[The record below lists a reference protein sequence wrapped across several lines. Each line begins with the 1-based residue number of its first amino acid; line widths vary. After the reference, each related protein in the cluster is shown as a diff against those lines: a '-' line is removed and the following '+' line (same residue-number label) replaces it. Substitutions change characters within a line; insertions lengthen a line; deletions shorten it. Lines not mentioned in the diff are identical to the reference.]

1 MIGRLLRPEEC
12 KRHVRKLTLLV
23 GIQQQLEPCT
33 QRLEFAEQATQD
45 RLIFVVILLHA
56 EENYRG
62 GGAPLT

>member
-12 KRHVRKLTLLV
+12 KRHVRKLRPLV